1 MVVRKKGI
9 DSGLRE
15 MGVRFRNFL
24 GVICWYPNKSHWGLC
39 WKFYPVTLI
48 SVRNLN
54 TEILSF
60 NFVTCFYPICL
71 IQYVVGT
78 QAMASPIVLLRLWY
92 KAVFRWIWKVLFSI
106 LFSHSQVSGFSE
118 KCYDGWRP
126 STETDGSVPKKTTD
140 FFIWLVHYYKRIY
153 SFEKWLCYPG
163 NPAVVQGLSVLGGAH
178 EKRCL

>member
-1 MVVRKKGI
+1 MRKNLVLTFICLKVIFLMVVRKKGI

-92 KAVFRWIWKVLFSI
+92 KAVFRWIWKRTFNFIQSQPSIWFQWKVLRWLKTIDWNRRLSAKKNYRF
-106 LFSHSQVSGFSE
+106 FHST
-118 KCYDGWRP
+118 
-126 STETDGSVPKKTTD
+126 ST
-140 FFIWLVHYYKRIY
+140 L
-153 SFEKWLCYPG
+153 L
-163 NPAVVQGLSVLGGAH
+163 
-178 EKRCL
+178 